1 VSLRLL
7 SYNIRQGGVGREPV
21 IAAVIRACDPDLVVL
36 QEAVRPESIETL
48 ASLTGLGLHAE
59 RRGRSLAFLSR
70 VPVEHDWRRPVW
82 SKHAVLALTLAP
94 SGVRIFGVHLSAVH
108 AAWTERR
115 RTMELRG
122 LLRTVRETAAPHFH
136 ILVGDFN
143 TLAPGEQ
150 LDARRLPPRLRPFV
164 WLSGG
169 SIRWRTVGRVL
180 EAGYADAWRVAHPD
194 ETSAFTFPTWDPH
207 LRLDYSFVPA
217 ADAGRVLRC
226 EVVRSA
232 DASIASDHF
241 PLFVELDVDRGDEP
255 SLALPHCPLD

>member
-7 SYNIRQGGVGREPV
+7 SYNIRRGGLGREAA

-36 QEAVRPESIETL
+36 QEAVRPETVQTL
-48 ASLTGLGLHAE
+48 ASLTGLDVCAAQ
-59 RRGRSLAFLSR
+59 RGRSLACLGRLAVS
-70 VPVEHDWRRPVW
+70 HHWRRPLW
-82 SKHAVLALTLAP
+82 SKHAVLELTLTR
-94 SGVRIFGVHLSAVH
+94 SQVRVFGVHLSAVH

-122 LLRTVRETAAPHFH
+122 LLRTVRETAALQFH
-136 ILVGDFN
+136 VLVGDFN

-169 SIRWRTVGRVL
+169 AIRWRTVGRVL
-180 EAGYADAWRVAHPD
+180 EAGYADAWRVVHPH
-194 ETSAFTFPTWDPH
+194 EVSAFTFPTWDPH
-207 LRLDYSFVPA
+207 LRLDFAFVPA
-217 ADAGRVLRC
+217 ADAGRVRRC

-232 DASIASDHF
+232 DAIAASDHF
-241 PLFVELDVDRGDEP
+241 PLLAELDLEHVDGPAVDLSR
-255 SLALPHCPLD
+255 